1 MVDASGAAGEE
12 RQATASALIAGVRLG
27 LLPEG
32 ALYWPDEKTL
42 VVADLH
48 LEKGS
53 AFAARGQMLPPYDT
67 AATLARLEALLARLG
82 PDRVIALG
90 DSFHDSRAGA
100 RMTEEHRARLVRLTG
115 SREWI
120 WIAGNHDPAPPAGVG
135 GIARAELRLGPLTF
149 RHEPRPGA
157 LPGEI
162 AGHLHPAAR
171 IVGRGRGSGT
181 ATCSVSVACTV
192 VMMPRSIGTLAVKI
206 RIAALNPV
214 NAFRPVAFTHAP
226 RLKNGLPAQNE
237 PLREIGPS
245 PMLDESNQTR
255 HPPKIE
261 SRPDHG
267 HELEMV
273 NRDFKAIF
281 CGLVR
286 VSSFIPARLGGEGR
300 APFYRPSFPC

>member
-12 RQATASALIAGVRLG
+12 RQAAASALIAGVRLG

-171 IVGRGRGSGT
+171 IVGRGRSIRRRCF
-181 ATCSVSVACTV
+181 ASDQRRL
-192 VMMPRSIGTLAVKI
+192 VMPAFGALAGG
-206 RIAALNPV
+206 LNV
-214 NAFRPVAFTHAP
+214 LDEAFRPLF
-226 RLKNGLPAQNE
+226 
-237 PLREIGPS
+237 S
-245 PMLDESNQTR
+245 
-255 HPPKIE
+255 
-261 SRPDHG
+261 
-267 HELEMV
+267 
-273 NRDFKAIF
+273 
-281 CGLVR
+281 
-286 VSSFIPARLGGEGR
+286 GR
-300 APFYRPSFPC
+300 AFHAFMLGEAVHPIAGRRLVGE